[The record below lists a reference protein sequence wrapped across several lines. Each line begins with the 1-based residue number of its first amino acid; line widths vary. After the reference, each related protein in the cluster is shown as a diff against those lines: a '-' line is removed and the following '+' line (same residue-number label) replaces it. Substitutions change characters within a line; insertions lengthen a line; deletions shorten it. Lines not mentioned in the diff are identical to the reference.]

1 MNQEQ
6 LRLCASAE
14 WAALVRDDLLPWV
27 LGDDELGDDVL
38 EIGAGPGLVTDLLV
52 ERAHRV
58 TAVEIDE
65 HLAAALRR
73 RLAGRP
79 AGGSHDGGC
88 ECAAAARWQIFL

>member
-1 MNQEQ
+1 MNDEH

-14 WAALVRDDLLPWV
+14 WAALVRDELLPWV
-27 LGDDELGDDVL
+27 LGNDELGNDVL

-52 ERAHRV
+52 ERGHRV

-73 RLAGRP
+73 RRR
-79 AGGSHDGGC
+79 S
-88 ECAAAARWQIFL
+88 